1 MEKPVE
7 NYVGFIIMVE
17 KTQIISAV
25 AAAME
30 QAPKRKFRESIDIT
44 INLKHVYMAQPKN
57 RIDET
62 ILLPQAIGVKKI
74 AVLGKGDIVSQ
85 ARNADVDII
94 IGPEEIERLGG
105 APREARKLAGQYDYF
120 LAETAVMPLVGR
132 WLGQRL
138 GPRGKMPQPI
148 SMGQNITPIVERLQN
163 SVKVRSKDR
172 LNMSVKIGTTA
183 MAVEAV
189 AENIDAVLK
198 RVLGRLENGELNIRS
213 VYVKTTMGPAVKVM

>member
-1 MEKPVE
+1 
-7 NYVGFIIMVE
+7 MVD

-25 AAAME
+25 TAAME
-30 QAPKRKFRESIDIT
+30 QAPKRKFQESIDIT
-44 INLKHVYMAQPKN
+44 INLKHVDMAQPKN

-85 ARNADVDII
+85 ARNAGVDII

-148 SMGQNITPIVERLQN
+148 PMGQDITPIVERLRN
-163 SVKVRSKDR
+163 SVKIRSKDR
-172 LNMSVKIGTTA
+172 LNMSVKIGNTA
-183 MAVEAV
+183 MSAEAV
-189 AENIDAVLK
+189 AENVDAVLK
-198 RVLGRLENGELNIRS
+198 RVLGRLENGELNISS
-213 VYVKTTMGPAVKVM
+213 VYDKTTMGPAVKVM

>member
-1 MEKPVE
+1 
-7 NYVGFIIMVE
+7 MVE

-25 AAAME
+25 TAAME
-30 QAPKRKFRESIDIT
+30 QAPKRKFQESIDIT
-44 INLKHVYMAQPKN
+44 INLRHVDMAQPKN

-62 ILLPQAIGVKKI
+62 ILLPQAMGVKKI

-85 ARNADVDII
+85 ARNSGVDII

-148 SMGQNITPIVERLQN
+148 PMGQDITPIVERLRN

-183 MAVEAV
+183 MTADAV
-189 AENIDAVLK
+189 AENVDAILK
-198 RVLGRLENGELNIRS
+198 RVVGRLENGELNIRS

>member
-1 MEKPVE
+1 
-7 NYVGFIIMVE
+7 MVE

-25 AAAME
+25 TAAME
-30 QAPKRKFRESIDIT
+30 QAPKRKFQESIDIT
-44 INLKHVYMAQPKN
+44 INLRHVDMAQPKN

-62 ILLPQAIGVKKI
+62 ILLPQAMGVKKI

-85 ARNADVDII
+85 ARNSGVDII

-148 SMGQNITPIVERLQN
+148 PMGQDITPIVERLRN
-163 SVKVRSKDR
+163 SVKIRSKDR

-183 MAVEAV
+183 MTADAV
-189 AENIDAVLK
+189 AENVDAVLK
-198 RVLGRLENGELNIRS
+198 RVVGRLESGELNIRS

>member
-1 MEKPVE
+1 
-7 NYVGFIIMVE
+7 MVE
-17 KTQIISAV
+17 KSQIIQAV
-25 AAAME
+25 TAAFE
-30 QAPKRKFRESIDIT
+30 QAPKRNFQESVDIT
-44 INLKHVYMAQPKN
+44 INLKHVDMAQPKN

-62 ILLPQAIGVKKI
+62 ILLPQAMGVKKI

-85 ARNADVDII
+85 ARNAGVDLIM
-94 IGPEEIERLGG
+94 GPEEIERLGG

-148 SMGQNITPIVERLQN
+148 PPQQDITPIVERLRN
-163 SVKVRSKDR
+163 SIRIRSKDR
-172 LNMSVKIGTTA
+172 LNMSVKIGNTS
-183 MAVEAV
+183 MAPEAV
-189 AENIDAVLK
+189 ADNIDAVMK